1 MQQEDRKILN
11 WVMNRVSAAGILT
24 WEGRALLLLQVV
36 PLQLLPGPGVLADKA
51 RVWWRKLLPLHS
63 CQHCSPVHFNP
74 SVHAVLASPALLV
87 SPPVGKAPRIQ
98 LIQHDP

>member
-1 MQQEDRKILN
+1 
-11 WVMNRVSAAGILT
+11 
-24 WEGRALLLLQVV
+24 
-36 PLQLLPGPGVLADKA
+36 
-51 RVWWRKLLPLHS
+51 
-63 CQHCSPVHFNP
+63 VHFNP